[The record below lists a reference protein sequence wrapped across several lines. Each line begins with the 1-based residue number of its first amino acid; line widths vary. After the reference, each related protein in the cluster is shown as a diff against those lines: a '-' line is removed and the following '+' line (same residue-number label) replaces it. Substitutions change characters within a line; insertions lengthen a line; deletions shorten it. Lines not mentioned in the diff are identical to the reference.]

1 MAIITMPANLAI
13 AKAGQVIG
21 QRRYDLNG
29 GSDATGTAQV
39 RLFGPPRWS
48 MTLQAPEGV
57 TIAEA
62 DVWQTM
68 LMQLRGRIN
77 HLAAWDV
84 SRSAPLGTMRGT
96 LTLSATAAAGATT
109 ISVTGGAGQ
118 AGTTLRAMDWLQIG
132 TGLASQAVRVMANA
146 TANGSGVIALTIEPP
161 LRTGYASATAVAWS
175 APKVHLKAQADST
188 EWRNY
193 GNRAVQG
200 LNIDLLE
207 DWTA

>member
-1 MAIITMPANLAI
+1 MAIITMPAALAI
-13 AKAGQVIG
+13 AKAGQIIG

-29 GSDATGTAQV
+29 GSDATGAAQV
-39 RLFGPPRWS
+39 RLFGPPRWT
-48 MTLQAPEGV
+48 MTLQAPEGC

-68 LMQLRGRIN
+68 LLQLRGRIN

-84 SRSAPLGTMRGT
+84 SRPAPLGTMRGS
-96 LTLSATAAAGATT
+96 LTLSASAAAGDAA

-132 TGLASQAVRVMANA
+132 SGLTSQLVKVTANA

-161 LRTGYASATAVAWS
+161 LRTAYASATAVAWS
-175 APKVHLKAQADST
+175 TPIAHYKAAADET
-188 EWRNY
+188 RWRNW
-193 GNRAVQG
+193 GNRAVQ
-200 LNIDLLE
+200 DLVLDLTE
-207 DWTA
+207 QWS